1 MKMNKPLFLASAMLL
16 IANTS
21 NAEKRTIACKTPEIA
36 ASCYWT
42 HGRLAVYNGSVNW
55 RLWKIGTHNLLG
67 IYSGPAAMP
76 TRFDTLD
83 SESPQ
88 LPKNLETIFERVQD
102 PVYEISVY
110 ADFEVCPLE
119 PHIPGHMQAA
129 CIESAKHLVIRK

>member
-1 MKMNKPLFLASAMLL
+1 MIRRPLLASLAALL
-16 IANTS
+16 LTNAS
-21 NAEKRTIACKTPEIA
+21 SAEKRTITCKTPEIA

-42 HGRLAVYNGSVNW
+42 HGRLAVYNGSVSW

-88 LPKNLETIFERVQD
+88 LPKNLETIFESVQN
-102 PVYEISVY
+102 PVYEIAAF

-119 PHIPGHMQAA
+119 RHTPGHMQAA
-129 CIESAKHLVIRK
+129 CIESAKHIFVQK